1 MKYFCFIIL
10 ALPLFGQ
17 NFSFEKLISNSKAS
31 FRGLDVINNKIA
43 WVSGTGGTVLKTSDG
58 GNTWKNV
65 SVPNSSDVDF
75 RDIEVFDKNNAIVMG
90 ISSPA
95 KFYKTLNGG
104 KTWELVYLNDHKD
117 VFFDGMSFWNKMNG
131 IAFSDPVD
139 GEHFLIKTKDGGR
152 TWKKIPSNGIPKKL
166 ETEYGFA
173 ASGTGIP
180 VIGNKTVWLGMG
192 GIKSRV
198 FKSID
203 SGLNWI
209 AVETP
214 LIHGGESTGIYSL
227 TFKNKKIGVA
237 VGGDY
242 TNQKILNTMVFTED
256 GGRTWYL
263 PENKVHEYREC
274 VTHFKGDIFVAVG
287 PSGIDISKD
296 NGKNWVIENRR
307 IKNLT
312 AIAFARNSGTG
323 YAIGKNGS
331 IFKVKAIN

>member
-1 MKYFCFIIL
+1 MKYFCFLIL

-17 NFSFEKLISNSKAS
+17 NFLFEKLISNSKAS
-31 FRGLDVINNKIA
+31 FRGLDVISKKIA

-65 SVPNSSDVDF
+65 SVPNSSRVDF

-104 KTWELVYLNDHKD
+104 KTWELVYINKHKD
-117 VFFDGMSFWNKMNG
+117 VFFDGMSFWNKTNG

-139 GEHFLIKTKDGGR
+139 GEHFLIKTKDGGS
-152 TWKKIPSNGIPKKL
+152 TWQKIPSKGIPEKMDI
-166 ETEYGFA
+166 EYGFA

-180 VIGNKTVWLGMG
+180 VFGNKTVWLGMG

-198 FKSID
+198 FKSVD
-203 SGLNWI
+203 GGLNWI

-214 LIHGGESTGIYSL
+214 LVHGGESTGIYSL
-227 TFKNKKIGVA
+227 AFKNKKIGVA

-242 TNQKILNTMVFTED
+242 TKQNILNTMVFTED
-256 GGRTWYL
+256 GGRTWHL
-263 PENKVHEYREC
+263 PENKVDEYREC
-274 VTHFKGDIFVAVG
+274 VTHFNGDIFIAVG

-296 NGKNWVIENRR
+296 NGKNWMIENRK

-312 AIAFARNSGTG
+312 AIAFAKNSNVGF
-323 YAIGKNGS
+323 AVGKNGN
-331 IFKVKAIN
+331 IYKVFNE

>member
-1 MKYFCFIIL
+1 MKFVWYALF
-10 ALPLFGQ
+10 ALPALGQ
-17 NFSFEKLISNSKAS
+17 SLSFEKLNSKVEAS
-31 FRGLDVINNKIA
+31 FRGLGVLNTKTA
-43 WVSGTGGTVLKTSDG
+43 WVSGTGGTVLKTNDG
-58 GNTWKNV
+58 GDTWENI

-104 KTWELVYLNDHKD
+104 KTWQLVYLNNHKD

-139 GEHFLIKTKDGGR
+139 GKHFLIKTKDGGS
-152 TWKKIPSNGIPKKL
+152 TWQKIPSKGIPEKMDI
-166 ETEYGFA
+166 EYGFA

-180 VIGNKTVWLGMG
+180 VFGNKTVWLGMG

-198 FKSID
+198 FKSVD
-203 SGLNWI
+203 GGLNWI
-209 AVETP
+209 TIETP
-214 LIHGGESTGIYSL
+214 LVHGGESTGIYSL
-227 TFKNKKIGVA
+227 AFKNKKIGVA

-242 TNQKILNTMVFTED
+242 TNQEILNTMVFTED

-274 VTHFKGDIFVAVG
+274 VTHFKGDIFIAVG

-296 NGKNWVIENRR
+296 NGKNWVIENRS

-312 AIAFARNSGTG
+312 AIAFAKNSRRG

>member
-1 MKYFCFIIL
+1 MKYFWSIIL

-65 SVPNSSDVDF
+65 SVPNSSRVDF

-104 KTWELVYLNDHKD
+104 KTWELVYINEHKD
-117 VFFDGMSFWNKMNG
+117 VFFDGMSFWNKTNG

-139 GEHFLIKTKDGGR
+139 GEHFLIKTKDGGS
-152 TWKKIPSNGIPKKL
+152 TWQKIPSKGIPEKMDI
-166 ETEYGFA
+166 EYGFA

-180 VIGNKTVWLGMG
+180 VFGNKTVWLGMG

-198 FKSID
+198 FKSVD
-203 SGLNWI
+203 GGLNWI

-214 LIHGGESTGIYSL
+214 LVHGGESTGIYSL
-227 TFKNKKIGVA
+227 AFKNKKIGVA

-242 TNQKILNTMVFTED
+242 TKQNILNTMVFTED
-256 GGRTWYL
+256 GGRTWHL
-263 PENKVHEYREC
+263 PENKVDEYREC
-274 VTHFKGDIFVAVG
+274 VTHFNGDIFIAVG

-296 NGKNWVIENRR
+296 NGKNWMIENRK

-312 AIAFARNSGTG
+312 AIAFAKNSNVGF
-323 YAIGKNGS
+323 AVGKNGN
-331 IFKVKAIN
+331 IYKVFNN